1 MKPVRAAGER
11 VRCPQAKVKI
21 ELRFEM
27 TEQQK
32 QTLIQVL
39 QEYGL
44 SIIGRGKMTSKVSP
58 ERPEGRFPCRLRA
71 AARIAVLTGAAGSIG
86 LWFHASQHPPLLIVV
101 LFVIWVLSPFAAL
114 LLADVVSKRWSVLTR
129 AALHSVMLVVT
140 AGSLANYVYDTLRP
154 RKAQAAFWYVLVP
167 PASWLLIAIVVLIA
181 AIISGRM
188 SRRGDRA

>member
-1 MKPVRAAGER
+1 MN
-11 VRCPQAKVKI
+11 
-21 ELRFEM
+21 
-27 TEQQK
+27 
-32 QTLIQVL
+32 
-39 QEYGL
+39 
-44 SIIGRGKMTSKVSP
+44 
-58 ERPEGRFPCRLRA
+58 EGGFLGRLRA
-71 AARIAVLTGAAGSIG
+71 AALIALLTGAAGSVG

-140 AGSLANYVYDTLRP
+140 AGSLAIYAYDALRG

-167 PASWLLIAIVVLIA
+167 PASLLLIAMVVLIA
-181 AIISGRM
+181 ALISGRM